1 MLAHIT
7 ATQANEEQLQQMAA
21 EYSKLAAEAAEKE
34 SNSKQA
40 IGHLHQRQK
49 ELETVI
55 DMQRKQISDLTAPSA
70 VHGTQSASK
79 SEPTFETKH

>member
-34 SNSKQA
+34 SNSTEA
-40 IGHLHQRQK
+40 ISHLQQRKDELEAIVNMQRQ
-49 ELETVI
+49 
-55 DMQRKQISDLTAPSA
+55 QISSLVTSSA
-70 VHGTQSASK
+70 AAAGRGLVKMWNIHWK
-79 SEPTFETKH
+79 YK